1 MQVIRFH
8 DKNVWQNDTIKVRD
22 NWFGSV
28 VKVQIL
34 ETTLKY
40 QNYIYKEIKSRLN
53 MKNSSLVISCLL
65 LYLSMKL
72 DLSDKLRIYVQCVQE
87 NTQI

>member
-1 MQVIRFH
+1 MY
-8 DKNVWQNDTIKVRD
+8 NTIKVRD

-34 ETTLKY
+34 KITLTY
-40 QNYIYKEIKSRLN
+40 QNYIYEEIKSRLST
-53 MKNSSLVISCLL
+53 KNSNFVISCLL
-65 LYLSMKL
+65 FHMSMKL

-87 NTQI
+87 QSAAKNIQI